1 MRENQKQDVVISSFE
16 KLLTDLLKNKD
27 WFETNL
33 RISKVYWTNLD
44 YGFIITVM
52 ISIKSDGTIDI
63 VDDQEL
69 VRDYVYV
76 NESSSVIREL
86 IKISNTKEILNT

>member
-1 MRENQKQDVVISSFE
+1 
-16 KLLTDLLKNKD
+16 
-27 WFETNL
+27 
-33 RISKVYWTNLD
+33 
-44 YGFIITVM
+44 M

-86 IKISNTKEILNT
+86 IKISITKEILNT

>member
-1 MRENQKQDVVISSFE
+1 
-16 KLLTDLLKNKD
+16 
-27 WFETNL
+27 
-33 RISKVYWTNLD
+33 
-44 YGFIITVM
+44 M

-69 VRDYVYV
+69 VRDYVDV

-86 IKISNTKEILNT
+86 IKISITKEILNT